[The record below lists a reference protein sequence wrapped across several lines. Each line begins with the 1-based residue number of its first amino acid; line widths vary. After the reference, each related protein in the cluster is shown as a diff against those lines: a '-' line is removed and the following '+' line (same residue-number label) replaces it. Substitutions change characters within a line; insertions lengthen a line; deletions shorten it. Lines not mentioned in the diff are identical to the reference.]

1 MSIADTA
8 AVLATISRALGDAR
22 TDAEMAKDGARR
34 TLSLIDKLRNQLN
47 MAERDCQHVLRTG
60 DALKD
65 SDAIWKRVAKA
76 SDKLLDGM
84 LP

>member
-1 MSIADTA
+1 MTA
-8 AVLATISRALGDAR
+8 QDVAGALATLSRALGDTR

-34 TLSLIDKLRNQLN
+34 TLSLIDKLRNQLR
-47 MAERDCQHVLRTG
+47 MAERDCQHVLSTG
-60 DALKD
+60 NALKD

-84 LP
+84 TA